1 MTGKERCLRAIAGE
15 PVDRIPVFP
24 LLMFFAVDRAKIT
37 YRRFA
42 TDAAALVD
50 AQLNMRRFK
59 VDALTACSDAF
70 RLSADLGGD
79 MEYPE
84 TAPPRLMRP
93 LVRNEADLKRLKRPD
108 PAAKGSRMADRVA
121 GVRGIARAAGE
132 ECLVLGWV
140 EMPFAEACAICGVS
154 EFMMLLLDDPAL
166 AHRVLEFVTP
176 LEIDFAIAQLDAGAP
191 MIGAGDAAASL
202 ISPRMFREFALPYE
216 QRVCEAVRQRGG
228 MVKLHICGNTNQLLD
243 DMALCGADLFNVDH
257 MVDLKRAA
265 DVYGRAGK
273 CFKGNLNPVTDMLQS
288 KPDRCRRRALE
299 CIEIAAGRPYMLSA
313 GCEIPAGVT
322 DETFQAFCDA
332 PAHV

>member
-15 PVDRIPVFP
+15 PVDRIPVVP

-140 EMPFAEACAICGVS
+140 EMPFAEACAICGGQLGQVG
-154 EFMMLLLDDPAL
+154 EQLADVGDLVGRARLGDLALVLLVLDRI
-166 AHRVLEFVTP
+166 AHEGDQGFVGKGIDKTQPLVLH
-176 LEIDFAIAQLDAGAP
+176 A
-191 MIGAGDAAASL
+191 
-202 ISPRMFREFALPYE
+202 
-216 QRVCEAVRQRGG
+216 QRVVDGELVGQGLEGGLEVRPGLFAPRDLVGG
-228 MVKLHICGNTNQLLD
+228 ETLDVVVLAIGGKPGGLNAGFDHIGQLF
-243 DMALCGADLFNVDH
+243 MGAQV
-257 MVDLKRAA
+257 
-265 DVYGRAGK
+265 G
-273 CFKGNLNPVTDMLQS
+273 
-288 KPDRCRRRALE
+288 LE
-299 CIEIAAGRPYMLSA
+299 K
-313 GCEIPAGVT
+313 
-322 DETFQAFCDA
+322 
-332 PAHV
+332 